1 MALGYPGIVAISR
14 VKDGRIAE
22 IGSIQSNAGDK
33 VIDATGLIVAP
44 GFVDHHTHFDA
55 QIFYDPYCTDAG
67 WHGVTTVTIG
77 NCGFG
82 FAPVRREAQDRAMLM
97 MTRGDVLSLPIMK
110 HMPWDWETYPEFLDS
125 VDRTPKGLNVMS
137 RFPVSPMLVYV
148 LGIDRARMGGQ
159 DASEAEVDEMK
170 RLVSEGIDA
179 GAHGWSAQRLG
190 MSSLQGDYDGHPA
203 PSDLM
208 TDELV
213 ISLAE
218 ASDGRGMIQIS
229 QDAISED
236 RSDIADDQ
244 ATGEALRFIEKLAVA
259 SDCMI
264 IFNTIIAFRGRPEIH
279 REQLK
284 WLEHCNNELG
294 LRIVGHG
301 LGQAPFFFHLE
312 DWNFF
317 DRSPAWRNALLG
329 TREEILAK
337 IVDTDLR
344 VDMYKELGMS
354 PRESSGS
361 QQAMEADLFSAMK
374 VAGVGDRPEY
384 QQHVGKMIGEVAAE
398 QDKDGLGVFLDLA
411 IDTDGDAV
419 YNIPNLSTNIASE
432 VAEVINSPYIVPG
445 ISDGGAHYKTRT
457 CGGYGTEIL
466 TWLVRDEGQV
476 TLEEAHWHLSY
487 LSAYAAGLKDRGFL
501 KPGAAAD
508 IIGYDLESLAKL
520 PGQYEYEVAH
530 DLPEGDWRHVQ
541 RSEGYRFTMVNGE
554 TTFENGD
561 CTNATPGTLIRYGRD

>member
-1 MALGYPGIVAISR
+1 MAEFDVVIKDGTIVDGTRVPRYRGDIA

-264 IFNTIIAFRGRPEIH
+264 IFNTINCLSRATRDSSRAAQVAGTLQQRAGTADRGPWPRPGAVLLPSRRLELLLTGAPH
-279 REQLK
+279 GATRCWVRE
-284 WLEHCNNELG
+284 
-294 LRIVGHG
+294 R
-301 LGQAPFFFHLE
+301 
-312 DWNFF
+312 
-317 DRSPAWRNALLG
+317 RS
-329 TREEILAK
+329 
-337 IVDTDLR
+337 
-344 VDMYKELGMS
+344 S
-354 PRESSGS
+354 PRSS
-361 QQAMEADLFSAMK
+361 
-374 VAGVGDRPEY
+374 
-384 QQHVGKMIGEVAAE
+384 
-398 QDKDGLGVFLDLA
+398 
-411 IDTDGDAV
+411 
-419 YNIPNLSTNIASE
+419 
-432 VAEVINSPYIVPG
+432 
-445 ISDGGAHYKTRT
+445 TRT
-457 CGGYGTEIL
+457 CESICTRSSGC
-466 TWLVRDEGQV
+466 RRARHR
-476 TLEEAHWHLSY
+476 AHSKPWKPTS
-487 LSAYAAGLKDRGFL
+487 SAR
-501 KPGAAAD
+501 
-508 IIGYDLESLAKL
+508 
-520 PGQYEYEVAH
+520 
-530 DLPEGDWRHVQ
+530 
-541 RSEGYRFTMVNGE
+541 
-554 TTFENGD
+554 
-561 CTNATPGTLIRYGRD
+561 